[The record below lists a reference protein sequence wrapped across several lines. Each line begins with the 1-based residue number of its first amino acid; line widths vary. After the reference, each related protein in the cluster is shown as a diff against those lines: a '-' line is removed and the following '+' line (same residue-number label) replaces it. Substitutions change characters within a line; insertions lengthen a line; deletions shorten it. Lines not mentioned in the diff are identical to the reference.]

1 MIQAFLRFPVPEIF
15 RYTLQR
21 IMQPHHVFTVSELNA
36 SARTSLEQQF
46 GTIWVRGE
54 VSGLTRAPSG
64 HLYFTLKDEDSE
76 ISAVRFRSRTS
87 RLAPVTIE
95 PGTLVLAQG
104 TLTVY
109 EPRGRYQFVV
119 SILQP
124 LGEGALQRAFE
135 ALKRKLSEEGL
146 FRPEA
151 KSELPL
157 MPQSIGLITSP
168 QGAAVRDVHSV
179 LERRWPH
186 VAVYLF
192 PSSVQGEAA
201 PAELREALDR
211 AIRFSTTANPLD
223 LIIMTRGGGSAED
236 LAAFNDEA
244 LARAVFACPIPV
256 ISAVGH
262 EIDFSI
268 SDFVADH
275 RAPTPSAAAEVAVP
289 DRADVLTVLG
299 SLVRRMHRQTQT
311 HWRSRT
317 DAFRLRA
324 DACLMRSPQRRFE
337 TYEQRLDLGLS
348 SILRSMS
355 AAWRRRRDAAH
366 HAAEILRLSDPS
378 LPLERGY
385 SFTYRQGDA
394 RPLRGI
400 AGLHKGETLET
411 RLADG
416 RIVSRVEEVT
426 EDES

>member
-1 MIQAFLRFPVPEIF
+1 
-15 RYTLQR
+15 
-21 IMQPHHVFTVSELNA
+21 MQPQHVFTVSELNA
-36 SARTSLEQQF
+36 EARTSLEQTF
-46 GTIWVRGE
+46 SAIWVRGE

-87 RLAPVTIE
+87 RFAPVAID

-135 ALKRKLSEEGL
+135 ALKRKLSTEGL
-146 FRPEA
+146 FDPDA
-151 KSELPL
+151 KSALPV
-157 MPQSIGLITSP
+157 MPRAIGLITSP
-168 QGAAVRDVHSV
+168 SGAAMRDVRSV
-179 LERRWPH
+179 LERRWPR

-192 PSSVQGEAA
+192 PSSVQGAAA
-201 PAELREALDR
+201 PTELRAALDR
-211 AIRFSTTANPLD
+211 AVRFSATTHPLD
-223 LIIMTRGGGSAED
+223 LIILTRGGGSAED

-244 LARAVFACPIPV
+244 LARAVFACPVPV

-268 SDFVADH
+268 SDFVADR

-289 DRADVLTVLG
+289 DRSDVLIAVE
-299 SLVRRMHRQTQT
+299 SLVHRMHRQARI
-311 HWRSRT
+311 HWRSRV

-337 TYEQRLDLGLS
+337 TYEQRLDLGLGS
-348 SILRSMS
+348 VLRSIS
-355 AAWRRRRDAAH
+355 TVWRRRRDAAYY
-366 HAAEILRLSDPS
+366 ATEVLRLSDPS
-378 LPLERGY
+378 LPLGRGY
-385 SFTYRQGDA
+385 SLTYRPGDP

-400 AGLHKGETLET
+400 ADLQEGETIET
-411 RLADG
+411 KLADG
-416 RIVSRVEEVT
+416 RVISRIEEVSK
-426 EDES
+426 DES